1 MRMVCNKK
9 MSAASRRRALCILT
23 GILIASFAVSGAQS
37 PVQAKPATVTVQ
49 VPGTL
54 PQAPNAS
61 APAAAPAPAPT
72 PPPPDPLGRSTP
84 HGAVLGFLRAAEA
97 QDYARAAKY
106 LDSKLPEKQSEKLAL
121 QLKSLLDLGTATD
134 LETETLSRQPEGNV
148 EDGLR
153 VSREK
158 IGVVTTPAGQ
168 LDILLDRVAR
178 PNEGLI
184 WLFSR
189 ETLGRI
195 PSFYASTQHKDFS
208 RYFPAWT
215 SRVRFL
221 SMPLWRWSA
230 VFISILLG
238 LLIANLLARFVRRI
252 LRISFR
258 RHLTPNV
265 DSAIVKLNGPIFG
278 LILALVQRIAADYA
292 ITALARHY
300 WIMASILTA
309 VFSAAWMLIRL
320 TDIFTSF
327 TTHRFLLQQRIE
339 RITFV
344 GLISRLFKILILIAL
359 IITLLTLAGVNVS
372 TLFAGLGIGGIALA
386 LAAQKTLA
394 DLFGGISIIMR
405 GAVRVNDFCTVA
417 GQTGTVVDIGISSLR
432 LRTLSHSIISIPNS
446 KVAEMELENFS
457 MRDKFWI
464 HQTFTLRF
472 DTPHST
478 VRKVLNDIAAILTDR
493 PDIEVATPSV
503 RVNRLTPAGTEL
515 EVFAYYNKPGADFNS
530 FLEEQGKVILEMMR
544 VVEEAGTSMTTP
556 IGVVHLETEKSQ
568 PKHLSDKQ

>member
-1 MRMVCNKK
+1 MGMVYNHK
-9 MSAASRRRALCILT
+9 MSAASCTRALYILM
-23 GILIASFAVSGAQS
+23 GLLVPSFAVSGAQS
-37 PVQAKPATVTVQ
+37 PAEAKPATATVQ

-54 PQAPNAS
+54 AQPPNAS
-61 APAAAPAPAPT
+61 APAVVPAPAPT

-84 HGAVLGFLRAAEA
+84 YGAVLGFLRAAEA

-106 LDSKLPEKQSEKLAL
+106 LDSRLPEQQSEKLAL
-121 QLKSLLDLGTATD
+121 ELKSLLDLGSATD
-134 LETETLSRQPEGNV
+134 LETETLSRQPEGNLKN
-148 EDGLR
+148 ELPAT
-153 VSREK
+153 REK
-158 IGVVTTPAGQ
+158 VGLVTTPAGQ
-168 LDILLDRVAR
+168 LDISLDRVAR
-178 PNEGLI
+178 PNEGSI
-184 WLFSR
+184 WLFSH
-189 ETLGRI
+189 ETLDRV

-215 SRVRFL
+215 SRVRIL
-221 SMPLWRWSA
+221 SMPLWRWS
-230 VFISILLG
+230 VILLSILFD
-238 LLIANLLARFVRRI
+238 LLIANLFARFVRRI
-252 LRISFR
+252 LRISLR
-258 RHLTPNV
+258 RHLTPKV

-300 WIMASILTA
+300 WILASILTA
-309 VFSAAWMLIRL
+309 VFSTAWMLIRL
-320 TDIFTSF
+320 TDLFISF
-327 TTHRFLLQQRIE
+327 LTHRLLLQQHTE

-344 GLISRLFKILILIAL
+344 GLISRLFKILILIGL
-359 IITLLTLAGVNVS
+359 IIALLTLGGVNVS
-372 TLFAGLGIGGIALA
+372 ALFAGLGIGGIALA

-405 GAVRVNDFCTVA
+405 GAVRVNDYCTVA
-417 GQTGTVVDIGISSLR
+417 EQTGTVVDIGISSLR
-432 LRTLSHSIISIPNS
+432 LRTLSRSIISIPNS

-457 MRDKFWI
+457 MRDQFWI

-478 VRKVLNDIAAILTDR
+478 VRKVVDDIAAILTDR

-503 RVNRLTPAGTEL
+503 RVIRLTPAGTEI
-515 EVFAYYNKPGADFNS
+515 EVFAYYSKPGADFNS

-556 IGVVHLETEKSQ
+556 IGVVHLETEKAQ

>member
-1 MRMVCNKK
+1 MRMVYNHK
-9 MSAASRRRALCILT
+9 MSAALCTRALCILM
-23 GILIASFAVSGAQS
+23 GLLVPSFVVSGAQS
-37 PVQAKPATVTVQ
+37 PAEAKPATATVH

-61 APAAAPAPAPT
+61 APAAVPAPAPT

-84 HGAVLGFLRAAEA
+84 YGAVLGFLRAAEA

-106 LDSKLPEKQSEKLAL
+106 LDSRLPEKQSEELAL
-121 QLKSLLDLGTATD
+121 QLKSLLDLGTATE
-134 LETETLSRQPEGNV
+134 LQTETLSRQPEGNLKN
-148 EDGLR
+148 ELPAT
-153 VSREK
+153 REK
-158 IGVVTTPAGQ
+158 VGVVTTPAGQ
-168 LDILLDRVAR
+168 LDISLDRVAR
-178 PNEGLI
+178 PNEGSI
-184 WLFSR
+184 WLFSH
-189 ETLGRI
+189 ETLDRV

-215 SRVRFL
+215 SRVRIL
-221 SMPLWRWSA
+221 SMPLWRWS
-230 VFISILLG
+230 VIFIAILFD
-238 LLIANLLARFVRRI
+238 LLIANLFARFVRRI
-252 LRISFR
+252 LRISLR
-258 RHLTPNV
+258 RHLTPKV

-300 WIMASILTA
+300 WILGSILTA
-309 VFSAAWMLIRL
+309 VFSTAWMLIRL
-320 TDIFTSF
+320 TDIFISF
-327 TTHRFLLQQRIE
+327 FTQRLLLQQHIE

-344 GLISRLFKILILIAL
+344 GLISRLFKILILIGL
-359 IITLLTLAGVNVS
+359 IIALLTLAGVNVS

-417 GQTGTVVDIGISSLR
+417 GKTGTVVDIGISSLR
-432 LRTLSHSIISIPNS
+432 IRTLGRSIISIPNS

-478 VRKVLNDIAAILTDR
+478 VRKVVNDIAAILTDR

-503 RVNRLTPAGTEL
+503 RVTRLTPAGTEL

-556 IGVVHLETEKSQ
+556 IGVVRLETEKSQ
-568 PKHLSDKQ
+568 PTHLSDRQ